1 VAEIFRRRVEGLLRL
16 HGDVAVAGP
25 VIAIADEALTGF
37 GDHLGDRAHRQPA
50 TGGEV
55 DRGDFHGGESISATP
70 ATPDGRV
77 FGVTDLAPGRNVP
90 TRFGHPVGLVN
101 LFGVE
106 LWERFSF
113 YGMLTILGY
122 YLYYSVADGGLGLP
136 KTTATGIVGAYG
148 GLVYLSTVLGGWVA
162 DRVLGMERTVFYGG
176 VVVMCGH
183 ISLAIL
189 PGLTGVAVGLVLI
202 ALGAGALKANA
213 SSLLGTLYD
222 DGDPRRD
229 GGFTLFYLGINL
241 GAFIGPLLT
250 GLLQTRL
257 GFHYGFG
264 AAAIGMAL
272 GLTQYVMFRRNLG
285 EHGRT
290 VPHPLTHSAFWRA
303 AAVAGV
309 VLGAIGIGFAT
320 GLITLANLSEVTTA
334 LIVLASIGYF
344 TVMLTSDRVSAT
356 ERTRVR
362 AFIPLFIANAVFWS
376 LFQQIFTVLAVYS
389 DERMNWSIFGWT
401 APSNW
406 IGSIEPVWIIV
417 LSPLFA
423 VLWTR
428 LGRRAPTTPRKFAYG
443 VIGMGVA
450 FLLFLSMAGTT
461 GRSVPVLLVA
471 AIMGVFAVSE
481 LLLSPIGLSVT
492 TQLAPNAF
500 RAQMM
505 ALFFFSVGLGTAMS
519 GVLARYYDASHE
531 AAYFGIIGAAAVVVG
546 LVVWVLAPRISRLME
561 GVH

>member
-1 VAEIFRRRVEGLLRL
+1 MSDAEIL
-16 HGDVAVAGP
+16 
-25 VIAIADEALTGF
+25 
-37 GDHLGDRAHRQPA
+37 
-50 TGGEV
+50 
-55 DRGDFHGGESISATP
+55 
-70 ATPDGRV
+70 
-77 FGVTDLAPGRNVP
+77 P
-90 TRFGHPVGLVN
+90 TQRTFFGHPVGLAN

-106 LWERFSF
+106 LWERFSY

-122 YLYYSVADGGLGLP
+122 YLYYSLTDGGLALP
-136 KTTATGIVGAYG
+136 KATATGIVGAYG

-162 DRVLGMERTVFYGG
+162 DRLLGMERTVLYGG

-183 ISLAIL
+183 IALAVL

-202 ALGAGALKANA
+202 ALGSGALKANA
-213 SSLLGTLYD
+213 SSLLGTLYEE
-222 DGDPRRD
+222 GDPRRD

-241 GAFIGPLLT
+241 GSFVGPLIT
-250 GLLQTRL
+250 GLLQTKV

-272 GLTQYVMFRRNLG
+272 GLTQYVVFRRNLG
-285 EHGRT
+285 SHGRT
-290 VPHPLTHSAFWRA
+290 VPHPLSHKEFWRTAGIALVVIA
-303 AAVAGV
+303 AAVLAFV
-309 VLGAIGIGFAT
+309 F
-320 GLITLANLSEVTTA
+320 GLITLANLSQVTTGI
-334 LIVLASIGYF
+334 LIVASVGYF
-344 TVMLTSDRVSAT
+344 AVMLGSPSVEPL

-389 DERMNWSIFGWT
+389 DERMNWSIFGWR

-406 IGSIEPVWIIV
+406 IGSIEPVWIIL

-423 VLWTR
+423 AMWTK

-443 VIGMGVA
+443 VIGMGAA
-450 FLLFLSMAGTT
+450 FLLFLPMAGTT
-461 GRSVPVLLVA
+461 GRSVPALFIVA
-471 AIMGVFAVSE
+471 VMGVFAISE
-481 LLLSPIGLSVT
+481 LMLSPIGLSVT

-505 ALFFFSVGLGTAMS
+505 ALYFFSVGLGTAMS
-519 GVLARYYDASHE
+519 GVLSGYYSPDDE
-531 AAYFGIIGAAAVVVG
+531 FAYFGILGAVAIAVGVVV
-546 LVVWVLAPRISRLME
+546 WAFAPRVSRLME

>member
-1 VAEIFRRRVEGLLRL
+1 
-16 HGDVAVAGP
+16 
-25 VIAIADEALTGF
+25 VI
-37 GDHLGDRAHRQPA
+37 
-50 TGGEV
+50 
-55 DRGDFHGGESISATP
+55 
-70 ATPDGRV
+70 
-77 FGVTDLAPGRNVP
+77 GVTDVARPADPAAHR
-90 TRFGHPVGLVN
+90 TRFGHPIGLVN

-122 YLYYSVADGGLGLP
+122 YLYYSATDGGLGLP
-136 KTTATGIVGAYG
+136 RATATGIVGAYG
-148 GLVYLSTVLGGWVA
+148 GFVYLSTVLGGWVA

-183 ISLAIL
+183 ISLALL

-222 DGDPRRD
+222 QGDPRRD

-241 GAFIGPLLT
+241 GAFTGPLIT

-272 GLTQYVMFRRNLG
+272 GLAQYVVFRRNLG
-285 EHGRT
+285 AHGRT
-290 VPHPLTHSAFWRA
+290 VPHPLSHQAFWRA
-303 AAVAGV
+303 AVVAAV
-309 VLGAIGIGFAT
+309 VLGAIAAGFAT
-320 GLITLANLSEVTTA
+320 GMVTLANLSQVTTG
-334 LIVLASIGYF
+334 LILLASVAYF
-344 TVMLTSDRVSAT
+344 TAMLTSSRVT
-356 ERTRVR
+356 TLERTRVR

-401 APSNW
+401 APSSW
-406 IGSIEPVWIIV
+406 IGSIEPVWIIL

-423 VLWTR
+423 VMWTK

-443 VIGMGVA
+443 VIGMGLA
-450 FLLFLSMAGTT
+450 FLLFLPMANTS
-461 GRSVPVLLVA
+461 GRSVPVLVVM
-471 AIMGVFAVSE
+471 AIMAVFAVSE

-505 ALFFFSVGLGTAMS
+505 ALYFFSVGLGTAMS
-519 GVLARYYDASHE
+519 GVLARYYDPAHE
-531 AAYFGIIGAAAVVVG
+531 FAYFGFIGSAAVVVG
-546 LVVWVLAPRISRLME
+546 LVVWALSPRISRLME

>member
-1 VAEIFRRRVEGLLRL
+1 MATG
-16 HGDVAVAGP
+16 
-25 VIAIADEALTGF
+25 ALTDG
-37 GDHLGDRAHRQPA
+37 PA
-50 TGGEV
+50 
-55 DRGDFHGGESISATP
+55 
-70 ATPDGRV
+70 GR
-77 FGVTDLAPGRNVP
+77 TL
-90 TRFGHPVGLVN
+90 FGHPVGLTN

-122 YLYYSVADGGLGLP
+122 YLYYSVTDGGLGLP

-162 DRVLGMERTVFYGG
+162 DRLLGMERTVFYGG

-183 ISLAIL
+183 VALAVL
-189 PGLTGVAVGLVLI
+189 PGLAGVAGGLVLV
-202 ALGAGALKANA
+202 ALGSGALKANA
-213 SSLLGTLYD
+213 SSLLGTLYAK
-222 DGDPRRD
+222 GDPRCD

-241 GAFIGPLLT
+241 GAFIGPLIT
-250 GLLQTRL
+250 GLLQTRI

-285 EHGRT
+285 THGRD
-290 VPHPLTHSAFWRA
+290 VPNPLPRKAIGRGIGAVVVVAAVIALAFAAGWLQLANLSQVTTGVIVA
-303 AAVAGV
+303 AAVA
-309 VLGAIGIGFAT
+309 
-320 GLITLANLSEVTTA
+320 
-334 LIVLASIGYF
+334 YF
-344 TVMLTSDRVSAT
+344 VVMLTSPKVDAT

-376 LFQQIFTVLAVYS
+376 LFQQIFTVLAIFS

-423 VLWTR
+423 LIWTR
-428 LGRRAPTTPRKFAYG
+428 LGTRAPTTPRKFAYG
-443 VIGMGVA
+443 VIGMGLA
-450 FLLFLSMAGTT
+450 FLLFLPTAGTT
-461 GRSVPVLLVA
+461 GRAVPALLVA
-471 AIMGVFAVSE
+471 GVLGVFAVSE

-492 TQLAPNAF
+492 TKLAPEVF

-505 ALFFFSVGLGTAMS
+505 ALYFFSVGLGTSMS
-519 GVLARYYDASHE
+519 GVLARYYDPDRE
-531 AAYFGIIGAAAVVVG
+531 FAYFGIIGLVAVAAG
-546 LVVWVLAPRISRLME
+546 LIVFAIAPRISRLME